1 MKISVFSVGADVSR
15 AVGILWFFTYI
26 HKKGSDKCYLRL
38 VKIRVHYSHSNSQT
52 PPPCSVEFCQGPQDA
67 SPHQVTG
74 SLVFR
79 ARRLLCE
86 FLVSSERAPLA
97 LGGPRGCGRGW
108 SDNHSHRGR
117 MNELSRLWFTC
128 LMQNHCRGPKD
139 KDTSC
144 SEIRSIPQQHKCLFS

>member
-1 MKISVFSVGADVSR
+1 MLFKVSENKGA
-15 AVGILWFFTYI
+15 LFPLKFT
-26 HKKGSDKCYLRL
+26 D
-38 VKIRVHYSHSNSQT
+38 
-52 PPPCSVEFCQGPQDA
+52 PPCSFEFCQGPQDA
-67 SPHQVTG
+67 SPHRVTG

-117 MNELSRLWFTC
+117 MNELSRLW
-128 LMQNHCRGPKD
+128 LL
-139 KDTSC
+139 DTKSLP
-144 SEIRSIPQQHKCLFS
+144 RT